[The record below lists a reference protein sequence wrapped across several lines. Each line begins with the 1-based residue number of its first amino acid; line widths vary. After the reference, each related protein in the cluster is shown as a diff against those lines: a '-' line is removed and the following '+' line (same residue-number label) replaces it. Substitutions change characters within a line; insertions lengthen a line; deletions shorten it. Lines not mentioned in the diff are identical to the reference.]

1 MAMRRITVTELR
13 KKCSAVLCAV
23 EKGESVVV
31 VRRGRIVA
39 RLVPATG
46 RDWRD
51 AMPPGP
57 KLLVPAEEAFAPMA
71 DELGE

>member
-1 MAMRRITVTELR
+1 MRRITVTELR
-13 KKCSAVLCAV
+13 KKCFAVLCAV
-23 EKGESVVV
+23 EKGESVVIT
-31 VRRGRIVA
+31 RHGRIVA

-57 KLLVPAEEAFAPMA
+57 RLLVPADEAFAPMP
-71 DELGE
+71 EEWGQ